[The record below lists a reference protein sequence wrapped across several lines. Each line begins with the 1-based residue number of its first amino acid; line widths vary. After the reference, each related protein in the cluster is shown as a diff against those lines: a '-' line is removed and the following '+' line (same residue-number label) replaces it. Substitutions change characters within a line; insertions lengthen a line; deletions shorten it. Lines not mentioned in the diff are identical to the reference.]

1 MALEG
6 IVRILDA
13 FFRHWDDAEKMWSE
27 HERGGSSRAARA
39 VRAAD
44 AQLAKARTEA
54 KSTGPVSSAQSSAPP
69 MTISDATA
77 QRISEEQCILRRQDD
92 LGALQRALPELVSLD
107 RYERRALSRR
117 NRAIRMFEAITIV
130 APFLNRETKGR

>member
-1 MALEG
+1 
-6 IVRILDA
+6 
-13 FFRHWDDAEKMWSE
+13 MWSE